1 MNDLHSLMI
10 DLWPRVDY
18 LAEQGTDLGGYRKM
32 SKSVSKVYI
41 SNFTSKSIFKKIKQK
56 YLF

>member
-1 MNDLHSLMI
+1 MED
-10 DLWPRVDY
+10 

-41 SNFTSKSIFKKIKQK
+41 SNFTSKSIFKKLIKTEIFILTA
-56 YLF
+56 YFISRANSER